1 MSNNSLTKFDRPLQ
15 VELKPSPQLA
25 VFSGLIHL
33 LAAISVAFTPQL
45 PVLRLLL
52 PVLVLAHFGYFIRHQ
67 VTARSRLAVKAIAWD
82 RQRGWRVANAA
93 GDWRPVRPGFPVF
106 VSFRL
111 VVVRF
116 RVSAFRSRSAVI
128 VADRL
133 SDHEFRRLR
142 VRLLQS
148 ACDPAG

>member
-1 MSNNSLTKFDRPLQ
+1 MSNDSLTKFDRPLRI
-15 VELKPSPQLA
+15 ELKPSPQLT
-25 VFSGLIHL
+25 VFSGLIHV
-33 LAAISVAFTPQL
+33 LAAASAAFTPELQA
-45 PVLRLLL
+45 LRFLL

-67 VTARSRLAVKAIAWD
+67 VTARSSRAVKSIAWD
-82 RQRGWRVANAA
+82 RGRGWRVANAA
-93 GDWRPVRPGFPVF
+93 GDWQPVRPRFPVF

-116 RVSAFRSRSAVI
+116 RASAFRSRSAVI

-148 ACDPAG
+148 TRDSAR